1 LPSDELGT
9 AFANEIM
16 PAIPADDRCRK
27 FADCVVDHYID
38 SGCDFALDLWVSNP
52 QQSLTTT
59 NAADSFHSHLNA
71 DIKTPHPNICVC
83 STYVNTQQAYILTGS
98 LAFTR
103 APSGT
108 RSQKA
113 TQLLQFL
120 QTIVYRPTIVASL
133 TSSATFGALHI
144 TLRLSVLLSV
154 CYEFLFSV
162 YDDTD
167 DVALLELQV
176 AVY

>member
-1 LPSDELGT
+1 
-9 AFANEIM
+9 M
-16 PAIPADDRCRK
+16 P
-27 FADCVVDHYID
+27 
-38 SGCDFALDLWVSNP
+38 L
-52 QQSLTTT
+52 
-59 NAADSFHSHLNA
+59 HSR
-71 DIKTPHPNICVC
+71 T
-83 STYVNTQQAYILTGS
+83 LTGS